1 MDKVDKVDT
10 AYAVALKA
18 SRATEAARRLLER
31 RLAIETAAWQ
41 EYQRIAVAHRRR
53 AIKED
58 E

>member
-1 MDKVDKVDT
+1 MDKVDT

-31 RLAIETAAWQ
+31 RLAIEAAAWE
-41 EYQRIAVAHRRR
+41 EYRRIAAAHRRR